1 MAWVLVAVFAAAAYF
16 FVRNR
21 RTKKESTHIQ
31 SRVA

>member
-1 MAWVLVAVFAAAAYF
+1 MAWVLVAAFAAVAYF

-21 RTKKESTHIQ
+21 RTKKEDSRI

>member
-1 MAWVLVAVFAAAAYF
+1 MAWVLLAVFAAAAYF

-21 RTKKESTHIQ
+21 RTKKDGRIQ